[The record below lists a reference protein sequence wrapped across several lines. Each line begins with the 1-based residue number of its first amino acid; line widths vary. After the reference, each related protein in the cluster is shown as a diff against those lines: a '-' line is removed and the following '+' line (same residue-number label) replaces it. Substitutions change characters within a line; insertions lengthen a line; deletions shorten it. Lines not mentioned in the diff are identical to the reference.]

1 MKVISLNNLKAL
13 ANVTF
18 TAQDTALTLV
28 ANGVEADVEKYL
40 GRGLETLTEAEQTS
54 VEFNLTAAAVL
65 KWQNAASDIWE
76 KGILA
81 RALFPLR
88 TPAVGIGSTS

>member
-1 MKVISLNNLKAL
+1 MKVIDLSSMKAL

-18 TAQDTALTLV
+18 TSQDTAMTLV

-40 GRGLETLTEAEQTS
+40 GRGLETLTEAEATS
-54 VEFNLTAAAVL
+54 VEYNLTAAAVL
-65 KWQNAASDIWE
+65 KWQATDYDIWA

-88 TPAVGIGSTS
+88 VPAVGIGSTS

>member
-1 MKVISLNNLKAL
+1 MKVIQLTNMKAL
-13 ANVTF
+13 ANVTHA
-18 TAQDTALTLV
+18 AQDAAMTFT

-40 GRGLETLTEAEQTS
+40 SRDLDTLSEAQASSIEY
-54 VEFNLTAAAVL
+54 NLTAAAVL
-65 KWQNAASDIWE
+65 KWQDSTTDIWQ

-88 TPAVGIGSTS
+88 LPAVGTGSTS

>member
-1 MKVISLNNLKAL
+1 MKVITLDNLKAL

-18 TAQDTALTLV
+18 TAQDAKLTLV

-40 GRGLETLTEAEQTS
+40 GRSLDTLTDAEQTS
-54 VEFNLTAAAVL
+54 IEFNLLASAVMR
-65 KWQNAASDIWE
+65 WNDATTDIWQ

-81 RALFPLR
+81 RALFPFR
-88 TPAVGIGSTS
+88 IPAIGVGSTS

>member
-1 MKVISLNNLKAL
+1 MKLIDLTNMKAL

-18 TAQDTALTLV
+18 TAQDAAMTLV
-28 ANGVEADVEKYL
+28 ATGVEADVEKYL
-40 GRGLETLTEAEQTS
+40 NRDLNTLTEAEAS
-54 VEFNLTAAAVL
+54 SIEYNLTAAAVL
-65 KWQNAASDIWE
+65 KWQSTEYDIWA

>member
-1 MKVISLNNLKAL
+1 MKLIDLANLKAL

-18 TAQDTALTLV
+18 SAQDTALTLV

-40 GRGLETLTEAEQTS
+40 GRGLETLTEAEASS
-54 VEFNLTAAAVL
+54 VEYNLTAAAVL
-65 KWQNAASDIWE
+65 KWQATDYDIWA

-88 TPAVGIGSTS
+88 VPAIGVGSTS

>member
-1 MKVISLNNLKAL
+1 MKVIDLTNLKAL
-13 ANVTF
+13 AKVTF
-18 TAQDTALTLV
+18 TAQDTALTFV

-40 GRGLETLTEAEQTS
+40 GRGLEELTEAQQSSIEY
-54 VEFNLTAAAVL
+54 NLTAAAVL
-65 KWQNAASDIWE
+65 KWQDAAHDIWH

-88 TPAVGIGSTS
+88 VPAIGVGATT